1 MQLDLRTLLTEF
13 GVQRDLLMLQVGFDG
28 ELLCGGGGYVQEI
41 LITILED
48 LDIEGDYSMVQNIGK
63 ILSPFPGVI

>member
-1 MQLDLRTLLTEF
+1 
-13 GVQRDLLMLQVGFDG
+13 MLQVGFDG

-41 LITILED
+41 LITIQED
-48 LDIEGDYSMVQNIGK
+48 LDIEGDYLMVQKIGK